1 MSEAEDKVSR
11 IINDV
16 GELSSKILNEKQRR
30 LVSGCIS
37 KAFGYG
43 GDKIVGAA
51 FGLDPRTV
59 SVGRSLINA
68 NNLDDTSERVRLP
81 GAGRKSATTLQPDIA
96 KAVEDIVSNNTY
108 GSPEKILLWTNLSLR
123 DISEE
128 LQKQGFKASKDLVG
142 RMLESLGYSKQV
154 YQKHMQ
160 IGKEHPD
167 RDEMFRRINLTI
179 EEFCKNGNP
188 VISTDTKKKELIGN
202 FKNNGAEYR
211 KEKDSRKVLDHDFP
225 IPELGKVAPY
235 GIYVVNDN
243 TGFVNLGT
251 DHDTGEF
258 AVESIHRW
266 WLHIGKE
273 NFKDS
278 NKIMVVCD
286 SGGSNGWRPRLW
298 KYQLAMLAEEIG
310 KEIHVYHMP
319 PGTSKWNKVEHRLFC
334 YITKNWE
341 GKPLLDIKTV
351 VNYISN
357 TKTKKGLNV
366 QCVVDENKYE
376 CSIKI
381 SDEQIETVDIEKIE
395 PNGDYAYIIRGFKN
409 YN

>member
-37 KAFGYG
+37 KAFEYG

-59 SVGRSLINA
+59 SAGRSLINA

-96 KAVEDIVSNNTY
+96 KAVEDIISNNTY

-160 IGKEHPD
+160 IGKERPD

-258 AVESIHRW
+258 AVESIRRW
-266 WLHIGKE
+266 WLLSGKRIS
-273 NFKDS
+273 K
-278 NKIMVVCD
+278 MQT
-286 SGGSNGWRPRLW
+286 RLW
-298 KYQLAMLAEEIG
+298 LFVTVAEAMG
-310 KEIHVYHMP
+310 
-319 PGTSKWNKVEHRLFC
+319 GGQDFGNTSWLC
-334 YITKNWE
+334 
-341 GKPLLDIKTV
+341 LL
-351 VNYISN
+351 
-357 TKTKKGLNV
+357 KK
-366 QCVVDENKYE
+366 
-376 CSIKI
+376 
-381 SDEQIETVDIEKIE
+381 
-395 PNGDYAYIIRGFKN
+395 
-409 YN
+409 